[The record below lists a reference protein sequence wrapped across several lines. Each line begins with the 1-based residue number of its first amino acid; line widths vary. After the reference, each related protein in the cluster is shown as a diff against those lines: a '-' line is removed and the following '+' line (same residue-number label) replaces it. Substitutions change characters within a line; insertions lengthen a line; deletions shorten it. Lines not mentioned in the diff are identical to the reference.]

1 MKNLDP
7 KVKELIE
14 AVRKLMIEIESQTP
28 PTPGQQ
34 HKPSIDFNAFDVT
47 GYAGQEYGG
56 FPEPIIKMEDEF

>member
-7 KVKELIE
+7 KIKEFIETVKKLIY
-14 AVRKLMIEIESQTP
+14 EIENQ
-28 PTPGQQ
+28 TPGQQ

>member
-14 AVRKLMIEIESQTP
+14 AVKKLINEIE
-28 PTPGQQ
+28 GQQ
-34 HKPSIDFNAFDVT
+34 YKSSIDFNAFDVT

-56 FPEPIIKMEDEF
+56 FPEPVMKMEDEF